1 MSSQDGGI
9 PGVTVMYSVV
19 KVSGGT
25 ERQTS
30 VEVCTESRVIL
41 FLNDVIIG
49 DLSITPV
56 ELEAFAVG
64 HLICEGYISRVE
76 EIRSITI
83 SLPEIRI
90 TTPGPECTPLGQFC
104 KKKAFSPVLPGAPN
118 GAPLG
123 FSKNSSGGSCR
134 DLLPDGSLPP
144 LPDGLS
150 LDVDTIMS
158 SMEKVN
164 DYSVIW
170 KRTGGM
176 HCSLI
181 IRDDGE
187 VICGVE
193 DMGRHTTV
201 DKAVGVALQ
210 KGVDISRCYLVC
222 SGRLPVDM
230 VAKAYR
236 AGIPVVVSNNAAFA
250 GGIEFAK
257 KTNMTLAG
265 FVRPPNMTIYAGGH
279 RIRSA
284 SQ

>member
-1 MSSQDGGI
+1 MSSQDGSI
-9 PGVTVMYSVV
+9 PGVTIMYPVIKISEDT
-19 KVSGGT
+19 GM
-25 ERQTS
+25 ETS

-56 ELEAFAVG
+56 DLEAFAIG
-64 HLICEGYISRVE
+64 HLICEGYICKVQ
-76 EIRSITI
+76 EITAICIT
-83 SLPEIRI
+83 LPEIRI
-90 TTPGPECTPLGQFC
+90 TTACTTDSTNQC
-104 KKKAFSPVLPGAPN
+104 
-118 GAPLG
+118 G

-134 DLLPDGSLPP
+134 ELLPDGLVPP
-144 LPDGLS
+144 LPDGLC
-150 LDVDTIMS
+150 LGIGTIMS
-158 SMEKVN
+158 SMERVN

-181 IRDDGE
+181 IKEDGE

-210 KGVDISRCYLVC
+210 KDVDISRCYLVC

-236 AGIPVVVSNNAAFA
+236 AGIAVVISNNAAFA
-250 GGIEFAK
+250 GGIEFARK
-257 KTNMTLAG
+257 ANMTIAG
-265 FVRPPNMTIYAGGH
+265 FVRPPKMTIYTGSH
-279 RIRSA
+279 RIKSI
-284 SQ
+284 STDCIS